1 MSIWVSQ
8 SVDLAIPCQ
17 EGTVT
22 IAVGD
27 RPAPTDALHDPDA
40 ETVRRAVKR
49 LGGPAPI

>member
-22 IAVGD
+22 IVVDGRA
-27 RPAPTDALHDPDA
+27 APTDALRLHSGQALSDPELD
-40 ETVRRAVKR
+40 TVLRAV
-49 LGGPAPI
+49 